1 MGMRLLVIIIKS
13 VLFYLLGIVFWFCG
27 TVFHGFLW
35 WMLGIPQM
43 PAFIPYMNLLF
54 IPCAFWLS
62 FQLIL
67 HPQGLICTRCN
78 EVGRRPLETIPSLVI
93 AEPSS
98 IKSATN

>member
-1 MGMRLLVIIIKS
+1 MRLFTLIVKS
-13 VLFYLLGIVFWFCG
+13 VLFYMLGIVFWFGG

-67 HPQGLICTRCN
+67 HPKGLICTRCN
-78 EVGRRPLETIPSLVI
+78 EAGSMPVEAAPSLVI
-93 AEPSS
+93 TEPSS